1 MDPLSSLS
9 VAGTTIQFVQF
20 VASLL
25 NSAKAIHSP
34 AAGLS
39 NDGELL
45 ETIYGKLSSFS
56 AELGADVARNEAVP
70 GTPGAVEAVQKGKMS
85 TNESS
90 IAELAR
96 LCKSD
101 CDSLLAILDKIR
113 KKGSSG
119 PKWWKSFQAALLEA
133 IKAEEVKAIK
143 TRIDKTQTQMMFY
156 LCLASSEKLTGI
168 ATQLSALKANTL
180 VLQRTYQYDE
190 ILQAVQQIQARID
203 IIRSTDERSLSTND
217 VEILTSRIS
226 ELSLQSQTC
235 AWEDGILRSLNYDR
249 RPARHDSIPE
259 AYKSTFKWIF
269 KSAPRKGR
277 MLDWLEKGEE
287 VFWVSGKPGSGK
299 STLIKFIADDRRTRA
314 ALRIW
319 GGDKSAAIAS
329 HYFWG
334 AGTPMQRS
342 QEGLLRSLLYNIF
355 SQSSHVIPLVC
366 PDRWADVMKS
376 NTVTSG
382 WSLHEL
388 SRALLAAAKQPQL
401 GMRFCIFIDGLDEYT
416 GDHGRLSQMALE
428 LGKCPGVK
436 LCVSSRPW
444 NDFLEHFV
452 DIPKLNVHDL
462 TQDDI
467 RHYTE
472 DELCKHSRWR
482 VVEKDRRNGKTIVDE
497 ITTRAQDV
505 FLWVF
510 LVIRHLRESLTN
522 YDSALD
528 LWKRLSGIP
537 SDLEKFFK
545 QILESVEP
553 FYHDKMAETLMI
565 AAAGREPLHGA
576 IYSFH
581 DLSFENKDYATQEKV
596 VPWSFR
602 EFVEFMEPFSRRL
615 SSRTKGLLEVNSL
628 EGVDFLHRTVRDFLR
643 TSDMMKYLA
652 QKARTRFD
660 PSLAIFQGYICW
672 IKHARFLLAQEGFF
686 FQATQ
691 THLSLA
697 LEEVLSYASDSD
709 EYKNPFDTFVRDLI
723 DDLEFSIQSIFSKC
737 ILRSGLGDYSLKKMA
752 KMPGFLD
759 DLEVPPLALIMRVDD
774 RRKATDSIEWTA
786 RRINLLRALLERK
799 HDPNQI
805 YQSPCSRVPTTA
817 WCEYIRQLIPYPS
830 LEDETLP
837 VDYPCGPFVE
847 AVSKGVFS
855 TLLEFGADPNGL
867 VEDNAS
873 PEPLPIWAK
882 FFLACFSARD
892 VAQHGDIYLKNLE
905 TMMRAA
911 DLEAST
917 RYLQP
922 LGQWILGQDA
932 DALSQSIGMPVTFQ
946 VAVWNILQH
955 FLGQLS
961 KQNMN
966 FRTMQFYANVIRT
979 FLQQSSRPTLP
990 IAEVRPVLRDSLP
1003 LGLVSHI
1010 LDGLECDAEPKTG
1023 LKRKNTKDE
1032 EEGQIQRQRKVMRIF
1047 DLTN

>member
-9 VAGTTIQFVQF
+9 VAGTTI
-20 VASLL
+20 
-25 NSAKAIHSP
+25 H
-34 AAGLS
+34 
-39 NDGELL
+39 
-45 ETIYGKLSSFS
+45 
-56 AELGADVARNEAVP
+56 AELGADVARNEAVL
-70 GTPGAVEAVQKGKMS
+70 GTPSAFEAVQKGKIS
-85 TNESS
+85 TNDSS

-101 CDSLLAILDKIR
+101 CDSLLALLDKIR
-113 KKGSSG
+113 KKSSSG

-133 IKAEEVKAIK
+133 TKAEEVKAIK
-143 TRIDKTQTQMMFY
+143 ARIDKTQTQMTFY
-156 LCLASSEKLTGI
+156 LCLASSERLTGI
-168 ATQLSALKANTL
+168 ATQLSDLKANTL
-180 VLQRTYQYDE
+180 VLQRTYQYDK
-190 ILQAVQQIQARID
+190 ILHAVQQIQARID
-203 IIRSTDERSLSTND
+203 IIRSTDERPLSTND

-226 ELSLQSQTC
+226 ELSIQSQ
-235 AWEDGILRSLNYDR
+235 R
-249 RPARHDSIPE
+249 
-259 AYKSTFKWIF
+259 
-269 KSAPRKGR
+269 SAPRKGR
-277 MLDWLEKGEE
+277 MLDWLERGEQ

-319 GGDKSAAIAS
+319 GGDKSTAIAS

-334 AGTPMQRS
+334 AGTPMQPS
-342 QEGLLRSLLYNIF
+342 GYFGLF
-355 SQSSHVIPLVC
+355 CTTSSAKLPM
-366 PDRWADVMKS
+366 WADVMKS
-376 NTVTSG
+376 NTGTSG

-388 SRALLAAAKQPQL
+388 SRVLLAAAKQPQL
-401 GMRFCIFIDGLDEYT
+401 RMRFCIFVDGLDEYT
-416 GDHGRLSQMALE
+416 
-428 LGKCPGVK
+428 
-436 LCVSSRPW
+436 
-444 NDFLEHFV
+444 EHFV

-497 ITTRAQDV
+497 ITTRAQGV

-510 LVIRHLRESLTN
+510 LVIRHLREGLTN

-581 DLSFENKDYATQEKV
+581 DLSFDNKDYATQEKV

-628 EGVDFLHRTVRDFLR
+628 ERVDFLHRTVRDFLR
-643 TSDMMKYLA
+643 TSDMMKHLA

-660 PSLAIFQGYICW
+660 PSLAIVQGYICW
-672 IKHARFLLAQEGFF
+672 IKHARFLSAPEGFF

-697 LEEVLSYASDSD
+697 LEEALSYASDSD
-709 EYKNPFDTFVRDLI
+709 EYKNRFDTFVRDLI
-723 DDLEFSIQSIFSKC
+723 DDLEFSIQVMFKSGQASFVGTDKIQETQSIFSKF

-759 DLEVPPLALIMRVDD
+759 DLEVPPLALILRVDD
-774 RRKATDSIEWTA
+774 RRKATDS
-786 RRINLLRALLERK
+786 
-799 HDPNQI
+799 
-805 YQSPCSRVPTTA
+805 
-817 WCEYIRQLIPYPS
+817 LIPYPS

-867 VEDNAS
+867 VEDDSS

-911 DLEAST
+911 DFEASAG
-917 RYLQP
+917 YLQP

-932 DALSQSIGMPVTFQ
+932 DALSQSIGIPVTFQ
-946 VAVWNILQH
+946 AAVWNILQY

-961 KQNMN
+961 KRNMN

-979 FLQQSSRPTLP
+979 FLKQSSRPALP

-1003 LGLVSHI
+1003 LGLLSDI
-1010 LDGLECDAEPKTG
+1010 LDGLECDAELKTG
-1023 LKRKNTKDE
+1023 LKRKNSKDE
-1032 EEGQIQRQRKVMRIF
+1032 EEEQVQPQRKVMRIV
-1047 DLTN
+1047 DLTD